1 MTRHVSTLAIA
12 AAAIALPFIATGQQQ
27 NWKPVTV
34 EEMKRDIVGKPM
46 AAELA
51 NRSAVTFLLA
61 ADGKVSV
68 RGANNLDGTWRASDK
83 GYCTTYPNRGEAC
96 FEIIRLPD
104 GTFEVYTDKAQFQA
118 RMRPQ

>member
-1 MTRHVSTLAIA
+1 MNRNFGALAVA
-12 AAAIALPFIATGQQQ
+12 AATIALPFVATAQQQ

-34 EEMKRDIVGKPM
+34 AEMKRDIVGKPM

-68 RGANNLDGTWRASDK
+68 RGASTLDGTWRASEK

-104 GTFEVYTDKAQFQA
+104 GTFEVYTDKSQFQA